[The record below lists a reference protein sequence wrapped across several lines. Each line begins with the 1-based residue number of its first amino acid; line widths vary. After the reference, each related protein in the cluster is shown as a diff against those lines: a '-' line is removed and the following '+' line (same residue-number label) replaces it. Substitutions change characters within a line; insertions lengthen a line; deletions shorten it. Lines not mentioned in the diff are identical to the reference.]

1 MANSRFLA
9 MIASSQEQ
17 DGMKMMAKGM
27 HDRVWQEEGSECP
40 QCQHLYWTGMC
51 FAHDDRWVNN
61 EWLNIPSATGWMED
75 DSIQLSFH
83 STNYISAQ
91 MNELINEWMNMH
103 QWMVAAYSHWFPS
116 YPAQYQSW
124 MTQHYSLLIGVVAM
138 VWCAFPCH
146 YTFCSGAHDDY
157 DIQIRE
163 IRVFSR

>member
-1 MANSRFLA
+1 MVEGIGRCRHQQRLHAHQTTINAYTGEWSNSWELPSA
-9 MIASSQEQ
+9 LEWLIAST
-17 DGMKMMAKGM
+17 
-27 HDRVWQEEGSECP
+27 SES
-40 QCQHLYWTGMC
+40 
-51 FAHDDRWVNN
+51 R
-61 EWLNIPSATGWMED
+61 PSDSFNSWMEV

-83 STNYISAQ
+83 FTNEYISAQ
-91 MNELINEWMNMH
+91 MKELINEWMNMH
-103 QWMVAAYSHWFPS
+103 QWMIAAYSNWFPS